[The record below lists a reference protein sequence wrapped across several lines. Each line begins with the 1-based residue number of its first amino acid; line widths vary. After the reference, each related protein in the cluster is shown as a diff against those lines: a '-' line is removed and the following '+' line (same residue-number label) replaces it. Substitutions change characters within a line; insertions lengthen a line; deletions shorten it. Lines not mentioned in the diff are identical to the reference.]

1 MAKEPVSLSGMFDAA
16 TLTNHPHQLG
26 PTRGVR
32 QCFDT
37 FVRTSPTASLLGA
50 DYFRT
55 TATDAAAAL
64 AAAATITTAAG
75 ASATPSTNATAATCT
90 ALASS
95 RPANLSYPM
104 PISSSPMT
112 AVGLSSGPAFV
123 DLIREARGALHEQ
136 DPVLLD
142 ATLGRD
148 LFPTGTPFEFWE
160 QYVNL
165 LDELREKL
173 GYALAVAVA
182 TVTVLLLA
190 LMPDAEGGGG
200 SMRAVGSLPRRVLAA
215 VWGAAVV
222 CAFCVATVVQTY
234 GFMAVCGIK
243 LNAVPQVTLVMTMG
257 IAVEFTAHTVLA
269 FLCAPEPEPTAAQG
283 ASTWFSS
290 RRQRCAAALG
300 KMAVPTA
307 HGAMTTFLG
316 IVMISTSK
324 SEFIVLYYFVL
335 YALIVAFGVV
345 NGLIVLPAV
354 LVLAGPLATTTAAA
368 GSAVSSASLPKK
380 LGDDGAGGAGGPHVV
395 ALCNV
400 EVVLSDKPSGGKM
413 RAP

>member
-1 MAKEPVSLSGMFDAA
+1 
-16 TLTNHPHQLG
+16 
-26 PTRGVR
+26 
-32 QCFDT
+32 
-37 FVRTSPTASLLGA
+37 
-50 DYFRT
+50 
-55 TATDAAAAL
+55 
-64 AAAATITTAAG
+64 
-75 ASATPSTNATAATCT
+75 
-90 ALASS
+90 
-95 RPANLSYPM
+95 
-104 PISSSPMT
+104 
-112 AVGLSSGPAFV
+112 
-123 DLIREARGALHEQ
+123 
-136 DPVLLD
+136 
-142 ATLGRD
+142 
-148 LFPTGTPFEFWE
+148 
-160 QYVNL
+160 
-165 LDELREKL
+165 
-173 GYALAVAVA
+173 
-182 TVTVLLLA
+182 
-190 LMPDAEGGGG
+190 
-200 SMRAVGSLPRRVLAA
+200 
-215 VWGAAVV
+215 
-222 CAFCVATVVQTY
+222 
-234 GFMAVCGIK
+234 
-243 LNAVPQVTLVMTMG
+243 MG

-269 FLCAPEPEPTAAQG
+269 FLCAPEPEPEPTAAQG

-368 GSAVSSASLPKK
+368 GSTVSSASSPKK

-395 ALCNV
+395 ALSNV